1 MKTISY
7 GNALQIRSR
16 KLDYLQLQWLE
27 KTTGVSAANWDLY
40 VIKELID
47 NALDADEAAGFDP
60 VEIEVNIRYARDKER
75 DLFSLEID
83 VANQAVFPLKQVNKV
98 FDLGYYASSK
108 SGLNVPTRGKQGN
121 ALKTIAGIPYALRH
135 FHYGDYEV
143 ARRPIIIE
151 VGEQGFMI
159 AYRINDE
166 TEEIS
171 LQISEVKAAVARDKY
186 NWIRVGIDRFVQSSP
201 RQIEE
206 LLEIGRSMALFNPHV
221 YFKWV
226 VNIGGKVESWIFQGR
241 KEWLGK
247 FSGMAPISWYDVGQ
261 FRSLIASQV
270 REKPDVSVQTL
281 VASFPG
287 FTGLPIRRVCRAVPA
302 VMAREVLD
310 SRQLVQLLYDE
321 MIAAEATLRRRTTVT
336 DLGGIGATSIAQNVK
351 EFFGAPQQTSYQ
363 QVRTQD
369 PLRPSCPFVLEVF
382 GARFEKGL
390 KRTIWTG
397 INNTFNYDDP
407 FSRTTLL
414 PPTAALGAEVRGL
427 REFVE
432 TFGVSGTTPF
442 VIAIHLISPNIRY
455 QDFSKTFIDGA
466 PFREKLELTLSEV
479 LEELTQ
485 GKEEAER
492 KHAIIAR
499 ANIKQLIPQAVGYL
513 SPHSQGYFSIEQL
526 VLTIQQ
532 LYDSGFGA
540 GQHKPTIVET
550 REAIEEYDRENPNA
564 LTKLIRRREVQIYLP
579 GDNEPVRVAA
589 TSVTKSALAGACV
602 NKVLVFSN
610 RGMCDVFV
618 ANDLL
623 RRFDIALIEVDGASH
638 AFFDVVRSV
647 AGWGV
652 PLLLAHDA
660 TISGCAWKNSL
671 QEFLRYRKIN
681 LDVYDLG
688 LTPAQ
693 GRELKLSSE
702 PTALSDHDRQKRNP
716 ALSEWEQH
724 FLFDEG
730 STYSLLALSSHLLKD
745 WFQGGLTRLG
755 IREKLEPPNEI
766 ARTAAQ
772 KIFRMTIERWVLEKL
787 GAELGIDAVFDSVV
801 NSVLGRS
808 KAVELSRQIHFASD
822 EEKTYSWYELL
833 EGRVSVETLKQI
845 RKNEQEL
852 RNLIRRKAGITG

>member
-1 MKTISY
+1 MKTTNNGDIQ
-7 GNALQIRSR
+7 LRPR

-27 KTTGVSAANWDLY
+27 KTTGVSAANWDIY

-83 VANQAVFPLKQVNKV
+83 VANQAAFPLSQVNKV
-98 FDLGYYASSK
+98 FDLDYYASSK
-108 SGLNVPTRGKQGN
+108 SGRNVPTRGKQGN

-159 AYRINDE
+159 AYQINDE

-171 LQISEVKAAVARDKY
+171 LQISEIKAAVSQDKY
-186 NWIRVGIDRFVQSSP
+186 NWLRVGIDRFVQSSP
-201 RQIEE
+201 RQIQE

-221 YFKWV
+221 YFKWI
-226 VNIGGKVESWIFQGR
+226 VNIGEKGESWIFQGR

-247 FSGMAPISWYDVGQ
+247 FSGKAPISWYDVAQ
-261 FRSLIASQV
+261 FRSLINLQV
-270 REKPDVSVQTL
+270 REQSDISVQAL

-287 FTGLPIRRVCRAVPA
+287 FTDLPIRRVCRLVPVA
-302 VMAREVLD
+302 TAREVLD
-310 SRQLVQLLYDE
+310 SHLVQSLYDE
-321 MIAAEATLRRRTTVT
+321 MISADTTLRRRTTVA
-336 DLGGIGATSIAQNVK
+336 DLGGIGGTSIAQNVT
-351 EFFGAPQQTSYQ
+351 EFFGAPEQATYR

-369 PLRPSCPFVLEVF
+369 PLRPSCPFALEVF
-382 GARFEKGL
+382 GARFDKGL

-397 INNTFNYDDP
+397 INNTYNYDDP

-414 PPTAALGAEVRGL
+414 PPTAAIGAEVRGL

-479 LEELTQ
+479 LEELTE

-492 KHAIIAR
+492 KHAAIAR
-499 ANIKQLIPQAVGYL
+499 ASIKQVIPQAVRYL
-513 SPHSQGYFSIEQL
+513 SPRGQGYFSLDQL
-526 VLTIQQ
+526 VLTIRQ

-540 GQHKPTIVET
+540 NRHKPTSVET
-550 REAIEEYDRENPNA
+550 REAIEEYDRETSSGLA
-564 LTKLIRRREVQIYLP
+564 RLIRRGEVRIYMP
-579 GDNEPVRVAA
+579 GDNEPVMTAA
-589 TSVTKSALAGACV
+589 TSVTRTALATACV

-623 RRFDIALIEVDGASH
+623 RRFDVALIAVDGTSH
-638 AFFDVVRSV
+638 AFYDVVGTV
-647 AGWGV
+647 AGWKV

-660 TISGCAWKNSL
+660 TISGCAWNNSL
-671 QEFLRYRKIN
+671 QEFLRFRKIN
-681 LDVYDLG
+681 LDVCDLG

-693 GRELKLSSE
+693 GRAFKLSAE
-702 PTALSDHDRQKRNP
+702 PATLSDHEKQKRNP
-716 ALSEWEQH
+716 ALSNWEQH

-730 STYSLLALSSHLLKD
+730 STYSLLALSPHLFKD
-745 WFQGGLTRLG
+745 WFQGELSRLG
-755 IREKLEPPNEI
+755 IREKLEPPKEI
-766 ARTAAQ
+766 SRTAAQ
-772 KIFRMTIERWVLEKL
+772 KIFRMTIESWVLEKL
-787 GAELGIDAVFDSVV
+787 GSELRIDAVLDSVV
-801 NSVLGRS
+801 NSLLGRS
-808 KAVELSRQIHFASD
+808 KVEELSMQIHFAS
-822 EEKTYSWYELL
+822 EEVKTYSWYKLL
-833 EGRVSVETLKQI
+833 EKRVSAETLK
-845 RKNEQEL
+845 RLGENEKEL
-852 RNLIRRKAGITG
+852 RHLIRRKAGIAG